1 MKKAAEKYRMIY
13 VTAKDADE
21 AKKIG
26 KVLLLDRLVACVNI
40 IDKIKSMYWWE
51 GKIQEE
57 GEALLIAKTRRKLV
71 SKVIE
76 RVKEIHSYSCPCVTA
91 LPITE
96 GSSEFLKWI
105 EEETRKGSANTPYES

>member
-1 MKKAAEKYRMIY
+1 MKKTAEKYRIIY
-13 VTAKDADE
+13 ITANDANE

-26 KVLLLDRLVACVNI
+26 KVLLCDRLVACVNI

-57 GEALLIAKTRRKLV
+57 GEALLIAKTRKDLV
-71 SKVIE
+71 AKVVE
-76 RVKEIHSYSCPCVTA
+76 KVKENHSYTCPCITA

-105 EEETRKGSANTPYES
+105 EEETRKR